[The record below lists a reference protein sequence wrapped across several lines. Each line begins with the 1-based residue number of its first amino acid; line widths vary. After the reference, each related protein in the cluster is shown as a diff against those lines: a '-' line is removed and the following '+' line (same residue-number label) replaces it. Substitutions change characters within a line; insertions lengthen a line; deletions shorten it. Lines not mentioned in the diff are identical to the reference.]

1 MIPSMGICNLCNHH
15 NHPLFFR
22 YHESDSHNHQ
32 QPDELC
38 SQPPTLTHFE
48 KDLEEIGRQQRLKT
62 DPLQHNHPE
71 SVL

>member
-1 MIPSMGICNLCNHH
+1 MQSPQPPNFL
-15 NHPLFFR
+15 R

-32 QPDELC
+32 QPGELC

-48 KDLEEIGRQQRLKT
+48 KDLEEIDRQQRLKT

-71 SVL
+71 SLL